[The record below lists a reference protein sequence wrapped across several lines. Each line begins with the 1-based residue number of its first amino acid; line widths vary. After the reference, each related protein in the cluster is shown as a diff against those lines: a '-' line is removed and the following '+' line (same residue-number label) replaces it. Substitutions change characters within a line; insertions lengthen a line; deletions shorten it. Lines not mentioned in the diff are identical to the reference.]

1 MRNRLFGACVALAL
15 GLAPALGQG
24 TVNPPPPEVFAQAS
38 TVLYPEP
45 AVLAPF
51 RPETIETDSPIATP
65 GVDTTFR
72 MISAAVS
79 ILPCSGDYSDCSRR
93 TVYLLPGTELA
104 HSFGTIFHEL
114 DGTDNHEEISVRVRA
129 PLSVTAGGA
138 YHTSYEAS
146 QTFATSNPDFRYPYH
161 VRVSCDFSWWVT
173 NLYACR
179 YDEAI
184 YDGTFHR
191 TWSFE
196 TDLAQPTPLVGS
208 LFAAYGSAAVWT
220 GCDGCPT
227 QPPYGRLDVS
237 IGAIYSSDPVEAY
250 TLTGNVAGEDF
261 VALAGATISVTGAAL
276 GSAVTEANG
285 RYIFTGVPNGTYT
298 VTALKRGYTFEPPA
312 RVVSLP
318 PSADDL
324 DFTGTPELSTLSG
337 RVLISATGAPM
348 PNVKV
353 NASNSS
359 PAFTDANGYYT
370 FTNLLPDDY
379 VVRVDPTGDAY
390 AFAPRSITIT
400 LPPSAAGVNFTASP
414 NYTVTGRIVFS
425 DGTGTPKVTLRA
437 GDRSLQT
444 GVSGYFTLTGMESGA
459 YTVTPSKNG
468 YSFTPESLLVTGPT
482 DANDLVI
489 TATSHFSWTLLY
501 YLDADNDL
509 TQTIK
514 SKRTLIEQEAR
525 VNPGAQVVILYAERG
540 GATLIALP
548 DDLVVAQPGLNIGLG
563 ATLRNFIV
571 WARSRYPA
579 EHSAL
584 ILADHGN
591 GLTGAMYS
599 DSYKSF
605 ITVPQLGQALA
616 EATENGARKLDVL
629 YMDACLM
636 AMLEDAYQWR
646 DYVNYY
652 VASENLGWAWHGG
665 GDYGKPLRDLKSEN
679 DQSTPA
685 KLARHFGEWYA
696 GQCNLNRYPCT
707 VSVADLSMLPA
718 LITATDGLAYTLNGQ
733 MSAISATLIQVLS
746 DVQRFDSNGNKRL
759 DGADAYIDLL
769 DFARRMRD
777 ASGDLA
783 IQTAAQEVIF
793 AQGQYVLYNFPQSGA
808 WLTYA
813 MALTNSNGVSIFF
826 PPTKSS
832 FYNANNYAFAVGATW
847 NLTPAASLAATEAV
861 SATQWGPLLVSYF
874 QATQPNGS
882 DDPNP
887 PPLVALQL
895 VYALRLPIVL
905 RGSG

>member
-72 MISAAVS
+72 MISASVS

-104 HSFGTIFHEL
+104 HSFGTTFHEL

-129 PLSVTAGGA
+129 PLSVTASGA

-179 YDEAI
+179 YFDTI
-184 YDGTFHR
+184 DNGTFHR

-196 TDLAQPTPLVGS
+196 TDLAQPTPLFGS
-208 LFAAYGSAAVWT
+208 LFAAYGSASVWT

-237 IGAIYSSDPVEAY
+237 IGAVYSSDPVEAY
-250 TLTGNVAGEDF
+250 TLTGSVVDDDF
-261 VALAGATISVTGAAL
+261 LALTGATISVTGAAL

-337 RVLISATGAPM
+337 RVLISGTGAPM

-359 PAFTDANGYYT
+359 PPFTDANGYYT
-370 FTNLLPDDY
+370 FTNLLPADY
-379 VVRVDPTGDAY
+379 VVQIVPPGDAY

-414 NYTVTGRIVFS
+414 NYTITGRIVFS

-459 YTVTPSKNG
+459 YTVTPAKNG
-468 YSFTPESLLVTGPT
+468 YSFTPESLVVTGPA
-482 DANDLVI
+482 DACGLLI

-525 VNPGAQVVILYAERG
+525 ANPGAQVVILYAERG

-591 GLTGAMYS
+591 GLSGAMYS

-665 GDYGKPLRDLKSEN
+665 GDYGKPLRDLKSES

-685 KLARHFGEWYA
+685 KLARYFGEWYA

-733 MSAISATLIQVLS
+733 MSAISATLTQVLS

-759 DGADAYIDLL
+759 DGADVYIDLL

-808 WLTYA
+808 WLTYF

-861 SATQWGPLLVSYF
+861 SATRWGPLLVSYF
-874 QATQPNGS
+874 QASRPNGP
-882 DDPNP
+882 DEPNP
-887 PPLVALQL
+887 PPLVALQV

>member
-38 TVLYPEP
+38 IVLYPEP

-468 YSFTPESLLVTGPT
+468 YSFTPESLLVTGPA
-482 DANDLVI
+482 DASGLVI

-733 MSAISATLIQVLS
+733 MSAISATLTQVLS
-746 DVQRFDSNGNKRL
+746 DVQRFDSNGNRRL